1 MAENKKRRLFS
12 PSKIFFYILS
22 IGIFVFVAIY
32 FTEIKKDVKL
42 FEKINPLWLSL
53 ALLGQAATY
62 LFGALVYRRLL
73 SIFQIKIK
81 RAIWKLVQVNI
92 VTLFF
97 NQTVPSAGISGNT
110 YFFNFLSKKKVP
122 INQSVS
128 VISTELLTFYAAMEI
143 IIVAILI
150 IVLFFLKAPNLFIII
165 PGIGFL
171 VYLVFGLAVEF
182 LSRERLINKIYRKL
196 NSLNIFR
203 KLATRIKKSVPG
215 NISFSDVTSPLQF
228 YRQNKMVIVQAVL
241 LQLCIFS
248 ADGFTIFCL
257 FKGLGVSDKLLTV
270 PVAFVLTKIIS
281 LLPVSPGALI
291 LYEGSMVFFFSRLG
305 VNVSAAIV
313 VTLLYRALSFWLPI
327 FIGLFLYRKLKSGK

>member
-1 MAENKKRRLFS
+1 MAENKKTRLFS
-12 PSKIFFYILS
+12 GSKIFFYILS
-22 IGIFVFVAIY
+22 VGIFVFVAIY

-42 FEKINPLWLSL
+42 FEKINPLWLCL

-62 LFGALVYRRLL
+62 LFGALVFRQLL
-73 SIFQIKIK
+73 SSFKIKIK
-81 RAIWKLVQVNI
+81 RAIWTLVQVNI

-110 YFFNFLSKKKVP
+110 FFFNFLRKKKVP
-122 INQSVS
+122 IHQSVS

-143 IIVAILI
+143 IIVAI
-150 IVLFFLKAPNLFIII
+150 FIII
-165 PGIGFL
+165 LFFVKAPTLFMIISGVGFL

-182 LSRERLINKIYRKL
+182 LSRERLIKKIYKKI
-196 NSLNIFR
+196 NSLKIFR
-203 KLATRIKKSVPG
+203 KLATRIKTSLSG
-215 NISFSDVTSPLQF
+215 NVSFSDVTSPLQF

-241 LQLCIFS
+241 LQIFIFS

-257 FKGLGVSDKLLTV
+257 FKGLGVSYKVLAV

-305 VNVSAAIV
+305 VNLNAAIV
-313 VTLLYRALSFWLPI
+313 VTLAYRALSFWLPI
-327 FIGLFLYRKLKSGK
+327 FLGLFLYRKLQSSK